1 MRYPSLLT
9 QIKQRRLT
17 LGLKQ
22 HDMRLRVGI
31 LRQQYQRLETQGNP
45 RLDTLNL
52 LADGLGA
59 QLVLLTNEK
68 LRAVLAALAD
78 DSALL
83 TDSGQSAT
91 TDKRPLDEDPWQGL
105 LGDDE

>member
-9 QIKQRRLT
+9 QIKQRRLA

-22 HDMRLRVGI
+22 HDMRLRIGMS
-31 LRQQYQRLETQGNP
+31 RQQFQRLETQGNP

-52 LADGLGA
+52 LADGLGT
-59 QLVLLTNEK
+59 QLVLVPNEK
-68 LRAVLAALAD
+68 LRLILTALAD

-83 TDSGQSAT
+83 TDSGQSDT

>member
-9 QIKQRRLT
+9 QIKQRRLA

-22 HDMRLRVGI
+22 HDMRLRIGMS
-31 LRQQYQRLETQGNP
+31 RQQYQRLETQGNP

-59 QLVLLTNEK
+59 QLIMVPNEK
-68 LRAVLAALAD
+68 LRSVLALLAD

-83 TDSGQSAT
+83 TDSGQSYKA
-91 TDKRPLDEDPWQGL
+91 DKRPLDEDPWQGL
-105 LGDDE
+105 LGNDE

>member
-1 MRYPSLLT
+1 MRYPPLLT
-9 QIKQRRLT
+9 QIKQRRLA

-22 HDMRLRVGI
+22 HDMRLRIGMS
-31 LRQQYQRLETQGNP
+31 RQQFQRLETQGNP
-45 RLDTLNL
+45 RLDTLSL
-52 LADGLGA
+52 LADGLGT
-59 QLVLLTNEK
+59 QLVLVPNEK
-68 LRAVLAALAD
+68 LRLILTALAD

-83 TDSGQSAT
+83 TDSGQSDT

>member
-9 QIKQRRLT
+9 QIKQRRLA

-31 LRQQYQRLETQGNP
+31 SRQHYQRQDTQGNP

-52 LADGLGA
+52 LADGLG
-59 QLVLLTNEK
+59 T
-68 LRAVLAALAD
+68 
-78 DSALL
+78 
-83 TDSGQSAT
+83 
-91 TDKRPLDEDPWQGL
+91 
-105 LGDDE
+105 

>member
-9 QIKQRRLT
+9 QIKQRRLA

-22 HDMRLRVGI
+22 HDMRLRIGMS
-31 LRQQYQRLETQGNP
+31 RQQFQRLETQGNP

-52 LADGLGA
+52 LADGLGT
-59 QLVLLTNEK
+59 QLVLVPNEK
-68 LRAVLAALAD
+68 LRLILTALAD
-78 DSALL
+78 DLALL
-83 TDSGQSAT
+83 TDSGQSDT